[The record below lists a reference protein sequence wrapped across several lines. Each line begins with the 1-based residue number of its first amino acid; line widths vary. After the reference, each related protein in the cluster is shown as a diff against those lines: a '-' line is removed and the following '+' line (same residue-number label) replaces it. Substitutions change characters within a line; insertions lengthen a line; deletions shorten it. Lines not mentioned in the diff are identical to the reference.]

1 MSDWRSWQLPEWNER
16 LVVHFFGRRPGE
28 DAPVVALLTTPEELA
43 LVTGDATADPSDV
56 RDSFIARL
64 REAIGPNRS
73 LFDDAANYQHWPK
86 PPPPERVPRFVSHLI
101 FSCIAASESS
111 EELASEGS
119 YLLRLRELAGGTLPD
134 YTLQWLPTLWGNL
147 AAWLAANARHF
158 RALRLPHPGGYTRIG
173 HSVKLAFP
181 DRRDQRVL
189 SEILDRAG
197 LQGHEPPVGKVIALV
212 AASRGRFRQA
222 FQQAFDDFRSGFA
235 NGARH
240 ARETLEH
247 RFWSAVRDAALRGR
261 GSAVVEEG
269 KDAALLQL
277 LCEEQDDKLHL
288 FLVTDEAMSEGRFRT
303 AELPV
308 TFDRWRYAVIENKE
322 VADAPEA
329 AYATARDVLTGRI
342 AIPRL
347 SSLVAQGLVT
357 LVEGV
362 HGCLELGGPEHLE
375 QSRTV
380 LAREERA
387 KALIT
392 LFGKGRVRSNP
403 SVYRGWVELRD
414 LELRRLSAETLEETA
429 LVGCWQLYDSI
440 VRPFARLQG
449 GVRAD
454 DGWLGLREILPRI
467 TAPGASAVV
476 MTGVDGRHEALGKDE
491 EGAWQL
497 PSRDLEGEFQF
508 EIGLEEG
515 GTVGLSARF
524 NRVVAGQDVRLP
536 DELNAWILEG
546 LGGTTTLAGTAP
558 LRENPSA
565 ESAPAA
571 DLTFHLGPVVGQFL
585 DGPEEAAW
593 SVTRFAGKAM
603 GARCRPDLAETS
615 GIARVSDI
623 SARRRW
629 RQLLFNCRPDPSDEG
644 FNPARSRIRQSVI
657 STELPT
663 AEGIVSSAQ
672 AAAPRDL
679 TVAAEVERLLA
690 IAAAR
695 AGGRTGIPFREWSGH
710 VERVMGLSRERMRAL
725 TRSWAEAGILDIAF
739 YARWRHCSVFARA
752 PTLVGFRTE
761 RGFGATILGLLL
773 PTTRRSV
780 RLAAEQAGVAIEE
793 RAHVTAQAPAIV
805 TMRCSRQE
813 QLEAISTRAG
823 VPLRWLEFE
832 FARYAEQSRHDGFGP
847 APQNYDERTPWTR
860 WSLGAGLD
868 TSEISFTHYV
878 RAGCPDYWHLEA
890 GDRSVWSFD
899 LNTARLWGLAM
910 LGQKPF
916 AEADGAKLIAEQ
928 AYLPLP
934 MARCLVIVNGTAP
947 GVAEDGRY
955 SYPCASTAL
964 SRNILSVLER
974 IFDPQRLHRHAQVMM
989 G

>member
-16 LVVHFFGRRPGE
+16 LLVHFFGRQPGE

-43 LVTGDATADPSDV
+43 RVTGDVTANPSDV
-56 RDSFIARL
+56 RDRFIIQL

-73 LFDDAANYQHWPK
+73 LFDDAANYQHWPN

-134 YTLQWLPTLWGNL
+134 YTLQWLPTLWSNL
-147 AAWLAANARHF
+147 AAWLAANARQF
-158 RALRLPHPGGYTRIG
+158 RPLRLPQPGGYTRIG

-222 FQQAFDDFRSGFA
+222 FQQAFDNFRSSFA
-235 NGARH
+235 NGTRH

-261 GSAVVEEG
+261 GAGVDEDGE
-269 KDAALLQL
+269 DALLQL
-277 LCEEQDDKLHL
+277 LCEEQDDRLHL
-288 FLVTDEAMSEGRFRT
+288 FLVTDEPISEGRFRT

-308 TFDRWRYAVIENKE
+308 TFDRWRYAVIENKQ
-322 VADAPEA
+322 VADAPEG

-342 AIPRL
+342 STPRL

-362 HGCLELGGPEHLE
+362 HGCLELGGPEQLE

-380 LAREERA
+380 LARDERA

-392 LFGKGRVRSNP
+392 LFGKARVRSNP
-403 SVYRGWVELRD
+403 SVYRGWVELRG

-440 VRPFARLQG
+440 VRPFARLQR

-467 TAPGASAVV
+467 VAPGASAVV
-476 MTGVDGRHEALGKDE
+476 MTGVDSRREVLGKDE

-508 EIGLEEG
+508 EISLEEG

-558 LRENPSA
+558 LRDSPST

-585 DGPEEAAW
+585 NGPEEAAW
-593 SVTRFAGKAM
+593 SVTKFGGKAM

-629 RQLLFNCRPDPSDEG
+629 RQLLFNCRPDPSDED
-644 FNPARSRIRQSVI
+644 FNAARSRIRQSVI

-663 AEGIVSSAQ
+663 DENIVSSAQ
-672 AAAPRDL
+672 AAAPRNL
-679 TVAAEVERLLA
+679 TVAAEVDRLLA

-710 VERVMGLSRERMRAL
+710 VERVMGLSREGIRAL

-739 YARWRHCSVFARA
+739 YARWRHCSVFVRS

-780 RLAAEQAGVAIEE
+780 RLAAEHVGAAIEE
-793 RAHVTAQAPAIV
+793 RTHVTTQAPAIMTV
-805 TMRCSRQE
+805 RCSRQE
-813 QLEAISTRAG
+813 QLEAISKRAG

-832 FARYAEQSRHDGFGP
+832 FVRYAEQNRHDGLGP

-868 TSEISFTHYV
+868 TSEISFTHCV

-910 LGQKPF
+910 LRQNPF
-916 AEADGAKLIAEQ
+916 ATVDGGQLIAAQ
-928 AYLPLP
+928 AFLPLP
-934 MARCLVIVNGTAP
+934 MARCLAILSGTAP
-947 GVAEDGRY
+947 GVGEDGRY
-955 SYPCASTAL
+955 RYPCASTAL
-964 SRNILSVLER
+964 SRSILSVLET
-974 IFDPQRLHRHAQVMM
+974 IFDPHRLRRHAQAMM

>member
-28 DAPVVALLTTPEELA
+28 DSPVVALLTTPEELA
-43 LVTGDATADPSDV
+43 RVTGDVTADPSDV

-73 LFDDAANYQHWPK
+73 LFDDAANYQHWPR

-119 YLLRLRELAGGTLPD
+119 YLLRLRELAGGSLPD

-147 AAWLAANARHF
+147 AAWLAANARQF
-158 RALRLPHPGGYTRIG
+158 RALRLPDPGGYTRIG

-212 AASRGRFRQA
+212 AASRSRFRQA
-222 FQQAFDDFRSGFA
+222 FQQAFDDFRSGFT
-235 NGARH
+235 NGAH
-240 ARETLEH
+240 QARETLEH

-261 GSAVVEEG
+261 GAATDEEG
-269 KDAALLQL
+269 EDASLLQL
-277 LCEEQDDKLHL
+277 LCEEHDDRLHL
-288 FLVTDEAMSEGRFRT
+288 FLVADEAMTEGRFRT
-303 AELPV
+303 TELPV
-308 TFDRWRYAVIENKE
+308 TLDRWRYAVIENKE
-322 VADAPEA
+322 AADAPDA

-347 SSLVAQGLVT
+347 SSLVAQGLLT

-362 HGCLELGGPEHLE
+362 HGCLELGGPEQLE

-380 LAREERA
+380 LAHEERA

-392 LFGKGRVRSNP
+392 LFGGVRVRSNP
-403 SVYRGWVELRD
+403 SIYRWWVELRG
-414 LELRRLSAETLEETA
+414 LELRRLSAETLERTA
-429 LVGCWQLYDSI
+429 LVGCWQLYESV
-440 VRPFARLQG
+440 VRPVSRLQG

-454 DGWLGLREILPRI
+454 DGWLGFREILPRI
-467 TAPGASAVV
+467 TAPSASEVV
-476 MTGVDGRHEALGKDE
+476 MTGVDGKHEALKKDE

-508 EIGLEEG
+508 EVSLEG
-515 GTVGLSARF
+515 NGTVGLSARF
-524 NRVVAGQDVRLP
+524 NRMIAGQDVRLP
-536 DELNAWILEG
+536 DELDAWILEG
-546 LGGTTTLAGTAP
+546 LGGTTTLAGNAP
-558 LRENPSA
+558 LRANPSTVL
-565 ESAPAA
+565 APTT

-585 DGPEEAAW
+585 DGPEGAAW

-603 GARCRPDLAETS
+603 GARCRSDLAETS
-615 GIARVSDI
+615 GIARVADI

-644 FNPARSRIRQSVI
+644 FNPARSRIRQHVV

-663 AEGIVSSAQ
+663 AEGIVSPPQ
-672 AAAPRDL
+672 TAAPRNS
-679 TVAAEVERLLA
+679 TVAVEVERLLA

-695 AGGRTGIPFREWSGH
+695 AGGRTGIRFWEWSSH

-725 TRSWAEAGILDIAF
+725 TRSWAEAGILDVAL
-739 YARWRHCSVFARA
+739 YARWRHCSVFVRS

-761 RGFGATILGLLL
+761 RGFGATIVGLLL

-780 RLAAEQAGVAIEE
+780 QLAAKQVGVAIEE
-793 RAHVTAQAPAIV
+793 RAHVTAQAPAMV
-805 TMRCSRQE
+805 TMRCSGQE
-813 QLEAISTRAG
+813 QLEAISKSAG
-823 VPLRWLEFE
+823 IPLRWLELE
-832 FARYAEQSRHDGFGP
+832 AGRYAERLRHDGLGP

-868 TSEISFTHYV
+868 ASGISFTHCV
-878 RAGCPDYWHLEA
+878 RAGCPDYWHVQA

-899 LNTARLWGLAM
+899 LNTARLWGLAV

-916 AEADGAKLIAEQ
+916 AEMDGGQLIAEQ
-928 AYLPLP
+928 AFLPLP
-934 MARCLVIVNGTAP
+934 LARYLAIVNGTAP
-947 GVAEDGRY
+947 GIGENGRY

-964 SRNILSVLER
+964 NKNILSVLER
-974 IFDPQRLHRHAQVMM
+974 VFDPQRLHRHAQAMT